1 MILLLVLWLCCIHF
15 TNQETCSSPGDLPAP
30 KMFLGK
36 ASSSQGDTVVM
47 KCKIPSLSPFTRVIF
62 CKDGKEIAI
71 QPMKESKFA
80 YDLPYEVST
89 SSSGN
94 FYCLYEH
101 KDNLNH
107 KTLSRLS
114 TAQHLS
120 VTGLSSKSVLGIT
133 IPSILVLVALCSL
146 LVTRGFGY

>member
-30 KMFLGK
+30 QMFLDK

-47 KCKIPSLSPFTRVIF
+47 KCKIPALPPFTRVIF

-71 QPMKESKFA
+71 QPMQQSKFA
-80 YDLPYEVST
+80 YDLHYEVSA

-94 FYCLYEH
+94 FSCLYEH

-107 KTLSRLS
+107 QTLSLLS

-120 VTGLSSKSVLGIT
+120 VTGLSSKSDLGIT
-133 IPSILVLVALCSL
+133 SPSTLDLVVLCSL
-146 LVTRGFGY
+146 LVTSGFGY